1 MAKPKNIIIFL
12 IIAAVVGLYLNRA
25 YAYVYSK
32 FELIAPPEEKNYMT
46 EEKGQRMTYVA
57 IGDSLTAGV
66 GATSAAA
73 SLPGSLAQKIAAA
86 AGVQVI
92 VNNLGVPG
100 ATSFD
105 ILTGQIIDAG
115 QMQPQMITLFIGTN
129 DLHNF
134 VPREKFQSNLET
146 AVRSLQQT
154 TQARIYLINL
164 PYLGARD
171 LVLPPYNW
179 YFEWKLKEYNAI
191 IAEVAQTAGV
201 ELIDLHSASTKPFN
215 GDQTADSGVYSP
227 DRFHPSDKGYAL
239 WADLIYDF
247 IQ

>member
-1 MAKPKNIIIFL
+1 MAKHKNLIIIIIIVAL
-12 IIAAVVGLYLNRA
+12 IGVYLNRA
-25 YAYVYSK
+25 YAYIYSK
-32 FELIAPPEEKNYMT
+32 FELISPPAEKNYMT

-66 GATSAAA
+66 GATSAAT
-73 SLPGSLAQKIAAA
+73 SLPGALAQKIAAA
-86 AGVQVI
+86 SGVQVI

-105 ILTGQIIDAG
+105 ILTGQIIAAG

-129 DLHNF
+129 DMHNF
-134 VPREKFQSNLET
+134 VPREKFKSNLET

-154 TQARIYLINL
+154 AQAQIYLINL

-179 YFEWKLKEYNAI
+179 YFELELKEYNAV
-191 IAEVAQTAGV
+191 IAEVAQETGV
-201 ELIDLHSASTKPFN
+201 KLIDLHTISAKPFSV
-215 GDQTADSGVYSP
+215 DQKAVSGVYSP
-227 DRFHPSDKGYAL
+227 DRFHPSDRGYAL
-239 WADLIYDF
+239 WADLIYDI

>member
-1 MAKPKNIIIFL
+1 MTKYCRVIIILVCVAL
-12 IIAAVVGLYLNRA
+12 IGLYLNRA
-25 YAYVYSK
+25 YAYIYSK
-32 FELIAPPEEKNYMT
+32 FELIHPPEEKNYMT

-73 SLPGSLAQKIAAA
+73 SLPGALAQKISVAL
-86 AGVQVI
+86 GVQVI

-105 ILTGQIIDAG
+105 ILTGQVIDAG

-129 DLHNF
+129 DMHNF
-134 VPREKFQSNLET
+134 VPREKFKSNLE
-146 AVRSLQQT
+146 AVVRSLQQT
-154 TQARIYLINL
+154 TQAQIYLINL

-179 YFEWKLKEYNAI
+179 YFELELKEYNAV
-191 IAEVAQTAGV
+191 IAEVARESGV
-201 ELIDLHSASTKPFN
+201 KLIDLHTISVKPFSA
-215 GDQTADSGVYSP
+215 DQGAVSGVYSQ

-239 WADLIYDF
+239 WADLIYDV